1 MKKAIRFTANWCGP
15 CKAYGPI
22 FDKVLEDNKDWES
35 IVVNVDENSEMASRY
50 GVRGIPMTIL
60 EIDGKIV
67 KKDTGIISRDELEKS
82 LSTL

>member
-35 IVVNVDENSEMASRY
+35 IVVNVDENSEMASQY
-50 GVRGIPMTIL
+50 SVRGIPMTIL